1 MFTLGSIKT
10 VYYFI
15 LEGSEQKVENVISD
29 DHGTS
34 AGASCLDQGTL
45 IVELNILEKR
55 SNDVTN

>member
-10 VYYFI
+10 VYFFT
-15 LEGSEQKVENVISD
+15 LEGSEQKVESVISD

-45 IVELNILEKR
+45 ILF
-55 SNDVTN
+55 S

>member
-1 MFTLGSIKT
+1 MPKWPVMFTLGSIKT

-15 LEGSEQKVENVISD
+15 LEGSEQKVESVISD

-45 IVELNILEKR
+45 ILF
-55 SNDVTN
+55 S